1 MNPIKEY
8 LQVLD
13 TLPWTRSQDGTWTM
27 LTTVNWKA
35 WNYGACEKLR
45 AAQQSVQRIAFGAG
59 AAGFLVGVVVTL
71 IVVFVQLGVR

>member
-13 TLPWTRSQDGTWTM
+13 SLPWTRSQDGTWTM

-45 AAQQSVQRIAFGAG
+45 AAQHRLHLTAFGVGMLAFL
-59 AAGFLVGVVVTL
+59 AGFGICWLA
-71 IVVFVQLGVR
+71 FVR